1 MLGLMLAISFSLLG
15 QQVSLHDLIAR
26 ALDENYQV
34 RILNIRQQMA
44 GNENT
49 LGNAGFLP
57 SLNVGADRVW
67 GVQNT
72 EQRYFSGDV
81 RSGDNARSSRREAFI
96 ELDWTVFDGFRM
108 FATRNR
114 LAQLEQLSHTE
125 TRFFIEQTIADIIDL
140 YYQLIMERQL
150 VESLRNT
157 LEISAFRLK
166 LEDQKR
172 TVGIGNALLYH
183 QALIDFNSDST
194 LVVERER
201 MIRDIQ
207 IQINQIINEKPGTP
221 ILPEINIIE
230 PSGVIGL
237 DELLEKISGMNSQLE
252 RVQLEEMITESNIR
266 IERAARYPQVSVFG
280 NYSYVG
286 QTNEVGFVESSTVYG
301 AQYGVRVRFNLYD
314 GGRLRTRLRNASLQQ
329 EIASVS
335 VSDTRS
341 VIESHLAGLLN
352 AYDAYIIQLRLID
365 SSVEAARSTMAIAQ
379 EQLQEGVISG
389 FDFRQTQLT
398 ALRVE
403 NQRVGILYAL
413 KSIETDILRLSG
425 ELAQQFL

>member
-1 MLGLMLAISFSLLG
+1 MLAISFSLLG